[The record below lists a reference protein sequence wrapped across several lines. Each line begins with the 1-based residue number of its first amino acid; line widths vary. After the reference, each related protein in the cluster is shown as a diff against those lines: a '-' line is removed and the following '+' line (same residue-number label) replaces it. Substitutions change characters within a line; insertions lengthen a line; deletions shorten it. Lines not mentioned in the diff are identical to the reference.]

1 MRPFATPRAF
11 IPSVPLSL
19 RSNAGLASYPAFSI
33 GLLCSHG
40 WLSLDAGAL
49 REGCDELGGVP
60 GEPGK
65 QASLGTISGNA
76 EPASEQ
82 GKILLQS
89 LPALFL

>member
-1 MRPFATPRAF
+1 MLT
-11 IPSVPLSL
+11 S
-19 RSNAGLASYPAFSI
+19 
-33 GLLCSHG
+33 G

-49 REGCDELGGVP
+49 REGCDELGGVA

-65 QASLGTISGNA
+65 QASLGTTSGKT